1 MWIGIEN
8 IDQFITKTATI
19 VDLNL
24 PDPSAFLKLNFQTE
38 ATLKL
43 ALEPL
48 NPSDLPKMLEGLR
61 SLNKAYPILT
71 TKVEESG
78 EHQLQG
84 TSEL

>member
-1 MWIGIEN
+1 M
-8 IDQFITKTATI
+8 
-19 VDLNL
+19 
-24 PDPSAFLKLNFQTE
+24 
-38 ATLKL
+38 

-78 EHQLQG
+78 
-84 TSEL
+84 

>member
-1 MWIGIEN
+1 M
-8 IDQFITKTATI
+8 
-19 VDLNL
+19 
-24 PDPSAFLKLNFQTE
+24 
-38 ATLKL
+38 KL

-61 SLNKAYPILT
+61 CLSKAYPILA

-78 EHQLQG
+78 EHLLQG